1 MAIDLTEFAE
11 KRTVVY
17 YWSAGK
23 PASYDDFSIGEVV
36 IVKASDG
43 TKKRCV
49 FSRELIDFL
58 EKCLSDGDIRWAS
71 ISRP

>member
-1 MAIDLTEFAE
+1 MIDLHKFAE
-11 KRTVVY
+11 KRTVVC
-17 YWSAGK
+17 WAGGNPAK
-23 PASYDDFSIGEVV
+23 PDDFSIGEVV

-58 EKCLSDGDIRWAS
+58 EKLLSDGDIRWVS